1 MTTQTNAA
9 CAAAS
14 FGPMNGLLTSTWN
27 RLEANGTPFT
37 PEPLREA
44 NPFAVSLNLPVDVMG
59 HDQDS
64 FNAAWACFEQRARD
78 ISAERVT
85 VRSTEDVSKTPFEAF
100 AAAAADE
107 LDVPARNAIPRS
119 ATDAALGDEASAALR
134 AQATAHS
141 IIDVAPYHE
150 ASAPVVM
157 RTLAQDGAFA
167 VGSLDVY
174 VHEGA
179 RLDLVLEADSPSAGA
194 GAVGMVVRIIADA
207 GSRVNIKQLQTLGST
222 WDYLESIEIK
232 TADSARVDVDQV
244 YLGGKRSF
252 LGFGNALLG
261 HKSVCNIATH
271 YLGAGSSALDFNY
284 LIRQFGKQSKSN
296 LIANGVLIGKSSK
309 LLRGTIDLIHGCKA
323 AVGYELETVLLA
335 NEGVRN
341 RTIPIILCDDDDVQG
356 THGATIG
363 HVPASQRHYL
373 ASRGLSDAQIEALFT
388 RSLFEKAL
396 IDAFNDDSKAAISRL
411 AATSFDYELGDVP
424 DERDEESI
432 QAAIDAKLAAGL
444 AAGAAARLQAQ
455 ASEGE

>member
-1 MTTQTNAA
+1 MATQTDTAR
-9 CAAAS
+9 AAAS
-14 FGPMNGLLTSTWN
+14 FGSMNGLLTSTWN
-27 RLEANGTPFT
+27 RLEANGTPF
-37 PEPLREA
+37 ELGSLRAA
-44 NPFAVSLNLPVDVMG
+44 NPFAVSLDLPVDVMG
-59 HDQDS
+59 HNQGAFDD
-64 FNAAWACFEQRARD
+64 AWAQFEQRARD
-78 ISAERVT
+78 ISAKRVT
-85 VRSTEDVSKTPFEAF
+85 VRSTADVDKEPFNEF
-100 AAAAADE
+100 AAQAADE

-119 ATDAALGDEASAALR
+119 ATDAALGDEANAFLR
-134 AQATAHS
+134 AQATAQS
-141 IIDVAPYHE
+141 IVDVAAYHE

-157 RTLAQDGAFA
+157 RIKAQDGAFA
-167 VGSLDVY
+167 VGSLDVH

-179 RLDLVLEADSPSAGA
+179 RLNLVLEADSPSAGT

-222 WDYLESIEIK
+222 WDYFESIEIK

-244 YLGGKRSF
+244 YLGGKKSF
-252 LGFGNALLG
+252 FGFGNALLG

-284 LIRQFGKQSKSN
+284 LIRQFGKQSTSN
-296 LIANGVLIGKSSK
+296 LIANGVLIGSSDK
-309 LLRGTIDLIHGCKA
+309 ILRGTIDLIHGCKG
-323 AVGYELETVLLA
+323 AVGHELETVLLA
-335 NEGVRN
+335 NKDVRN

-363 HVPASQRHYL
+363 HVPESQRHYL
-373 ASRGLSDAQIEALFT
+373 ASRGLSDVQIEALFT

-396 IDAFNDDSKAAISRL
+396 IDAFDDESRAAISRL
-411 AATSFDYELGDVP
+411 AETSFDYELGDAP

-444 AAGAAARLQAQ
+444 AAGVAARSQAQ